1 MESTIVWQL
10 GAGIEFIAFYISYTK
25 ETHDVCV
32 GWVAK
37 QYKSIMQD
45 THKMG
50 VAQKVPGESEEITS
64 KQLVFSERI
73 YVYHETYLSPEEVID
88 LRNGFQEL
96 GGTILFRS
104 ADYLANR
111 KLEAK
116 VKQLEGNKNKSRTV
130 NSN

>member
-1 MESTIVWQL
+1 
-10 GAGIEFIAFYISYTK
+10 
-25 ETHDVCV
+25 
-32 GWVAK
+32 
-37 QYKSIMQD
+37 
-45 THKMG
+45 MG

-88 LRNGFQEL
+88 LRNGFQKL

-130 NSN
+130 NSNWPTTDESDEYRFLTLKD